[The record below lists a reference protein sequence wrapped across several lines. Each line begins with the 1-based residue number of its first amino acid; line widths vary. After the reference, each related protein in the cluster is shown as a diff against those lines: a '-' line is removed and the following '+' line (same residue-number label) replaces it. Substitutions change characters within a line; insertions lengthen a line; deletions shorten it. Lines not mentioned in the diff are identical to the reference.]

1 VTKEQENRE
10 DGKRKSRAEP
20 GIHERI
26 RNLSYSDQQ
35 KVARE
40 GEQQERTFLERI
52 YGKAVWE
59 ALLLNPRITVHEVG
73 RIACK
78 GALPKALLETIVS
91 SRAWLSNA
99 QVRRGVLTNPR
110 LGREKI
116 VQVLRSMPKAELKL
130 VPKQSIYSPTVRE
143 AARKLAVGGR

>member
-1 VTKEQENRE
+1 VTEEREQGEGGR
-10 DGKRKSRAEP
+10 RTAPSVP
-20 GIHERI
+20 GLHEKI

-40 GEQQERTFLERI
+40 GEQQERALLERL
-52 YGKAVWE
+52 YGKSVWE

-91 SRAWLSNA
+91 NRAWLSNA

-110 LGREKI
+110 LSREKI
-116 VQVLRSMPKAELKL
+116 VQVLRAIPKAELKL
-130 VPKQSIYSPTVRE
+130 VQKQSIYNPTVRE